1 MPKIMKKD
9 KGNWQK
15 KMRAFWRRRFK
26 KVLQDLKWPMVM
38 AIWILS
44 IVFGYIGFYRIAL
57 AEGVH
62 LARLDLLYRAVQLIA
77 FESGAVEGYVPWQL
91 NVARFL
97 MPALAAYAA
106 IQALLAIFSKQWQMF
121 MIRFY
126 RNHVVI
132 CGLGERGLRLAKDFS
147 LYGFRVVVI
156 EGTKDN
162 SLVEQCRRLG
172 TVVLFGDATKR
183 GLLRRAG
190 VHKAKYLV
198 AVCADDGTNAEIA
211 LKARDI
217 VRNRK
222 GQDLTVFVHMID
234 LELCNLLRGWEL
246 SAEAQSFR
254 LEFFNVHERGA
265 RLMLATYTALSD
277 VSKMLNGTPRMLLV
291 GLGKLGRSL
300 LVQAARDWHMKRLPA
315 MNRLWIAVIDK
326 SAESKAELLR
336 MQYPQLEKACEI
348 ETWQID
354 ENDPEFEKAAFLF
367 DDEGN
372 LKIDAIFIC
381 FDDDVHALVSALTLY
396 HKTKEHK
403 VPIIARMGQE
413 SGLATMIRNER
424 YSLGFEDIHTFGL
437 LDQTC
442 NLESL
447 LGGTHEVIARAI
459 HYDYVNSRKQ
469 AGENSRTNPSMVDWN
484 DLPET
489 LKESNRHQAAH
500 IEVKMKAIGCG
511 IQPLN
516 DWEAASFR
524 FESGEIEQ
532 LAELEHQRWVE
543 ERRQNGWR
551 FKPGLKNIAK
561 KTSPHMVPWEDLSWE
576 IKESDRYMV
585 RNLPSF
591 LAQAGFQIYRRNG
604 NGQENEF
611 DRSGMDTKAG

>member
-1 MPKIMKKD
+1 MSKIKKT
-9 KGNWQK
+9 KRGVIGKQL
-15 KMRAFWRRRFK
+15 RAFWRRRFK
-26 KVLQDLKWPMVM
+26 KALQNLKWPTVM

-44 IVFGYIGFYRIAL
+44 IILGYIGFYKFYE
-57 AEGVH
+57 AEGTH
-62 LARLDLLYRAVQLIA
+62 FTNFDLLYRSLQLIA
-77 FESGAVEGYVPWQL
+77 LEAGAVKGIVPWQL
-91 NVARFL
+91 NIARFL

-126 RNHVVI
+126 KNHVVI
-132 CGLGERGLRLAKDFS
+132 CGLGERGYRLAKDFS
-147 LYGFRVVVI
+147 LHGFRVVVI

-162 SLVEQCRRLG
+162 SLVEQCRG
-172 TVVLFGDATKR
+172 FGAVVLFGDATNAA
-183 GLLRRAG
+183 LLRRAG
-190 VHKAKYLV
+190 IQKAKYLV

-217 VRNRK
+217 VRSRK
-222 GQDLTVFVHMID
+222 GPDLTVFVHMID

-246 SAEAQSFR
+246 AAEARSFR

-265 RLMLATYTALSD
+265 RLMLATYAT
-277 VSKMLNGTPRMLLV
+277 VGTPTLNGHPRMLLV

-300 LVQAARDWHMKRLPA
+300 LVQAARDWYMKKLPVN
-315 MNRLWIAVIDK
+315 NRLRIAVIDK
-326 SAESKAELLR
+326 SAESKVKLLR
-336 MQYPQLEKACEI
+336 MQYPQLENACEI
-348 ETWQID
+348 ETWQME
-354 ENDPEFEKAAFLF
+354 ENAPEFEKAAFLF
-367 DDEGN
+367 DGEGN

-403 VPIIARMGQE
+403 VPIIARMGKE
-413 SGLATMIRNER
+413 SGLATMIRDER
-424 YSLGFEDIHTFGL
+424 YSLGFEHIHTFGL

-447 LGGTHEVIARAI
+447 LGGTHEIIARAI
-459 HYDYVNSRKQ
+459 HEDYVNSQKQ
-469 AGENSRTNPSMVDWN
+469 AGENSRTNPSMVDWD

-524 FESGEIEQ
+524 FDPGEIEQ

-543 ERRQNGWR
+543 ERRQNGWL
-551 FKPGLKNIAK
+551 FKPGPKNIAK
-561 KTSPHMVPWEDLSWE
+561 KISPHMVPWEELSWE
-576 IKESDRYMV
+576 IKESDRNMV

-591 LAQAGFQIYRRNG
+591 LAQAGFQIYRRDG
-604 NGQENEF
+604 NGQKNES
-611 DRSGMDTKAG
+611 DRSKMDTPAG